1 MNIRNWSIRSKII
14 ALVSVPLV
22 ALLALWVFATV
33 LTIDPAMRLLASQD
47 VLDQVGRPGEELVA
61 DLQQERRL
69 SLVYL
74 AGNASTPTARRDS
87 EALTEQ
93 RKRTD
98 AAMAEFRQRSAD
110 HADIG
115 DELDRRLAT
124 AYTSLDAIARQRD
137 FIDSRDVDK
146 PGALRFYSAVIGDMF
161 KVFDLLSQYDD
172 PVLSRRASAMAQLGH
187 AREVLGQVDALVAGA
202 STAGQFGISEHGQLV
217 QIIGTYRYL
226 YDTAVADLDAQTRQR
241 YNLLIQS
248 PVFERMNSMEN
259 ALITSGADGKAVPI
273 GLTEWTR
280 TYDQVALQLRGFEQF
295 TSERAA
301 EDAVPLAVRTLGLL
315 AVAGLLGLAAMVLS
329 LVISVKVGRSLI
341 KRLSELRAEATDLA
355 GHRLPEVVGRLRRG
369 DEVDVAA
376 ETRSLAFGTDEIGQ
390 LGNAFTEVQRT
401 AVQAAVDEA
410 ALRRGLNDVFLN
422 IARRSQTLLHRQ
434 LALLD
439 RMERRVTDPDELA
452 DLFRVDHMATRMRR
466 HAEDLVILAG
476 AVPGRGWRNPVPM
489 IDVVRG
495 AVSEVEDYA
504 RVDIGVADDIA
515 VVGRAVGDVI
525 HLLAELIENGT
536 SFSPPHTRVKVGGE
550 PVPNGYAIEVEDRG
564 LGMTPEELADA
575 NRRLA
580 EPPEFDPANSARLGL
595 FVVAQLAARHQVQV
609 SLRVSP
615 YGGVTA
621 VVLIPSELVTVVE
634 PSLPRFAV
642 AQPATQP
649 AVQPATPANGHA
661 VEARPVTPREIEPAR
676 SARPA
681 GETIGTV
688 VVDGMELP
696 GRRSTK
702 RRKATPVASATSDT
716 ENVKTED
723 GEDAPTLAMPQ
734 PGREATDAEP
744 GDDPE
749 ETTTMDGLPK
759 RVRQASLAPQLRAG
773 RQPAQPAPAEA
784 APRTPDQVRSLMSA
798 LQAGTNRGRRA
809 AEAMMTTA
817 PESAAGKPAP
827 EQRSEAVRATA
838 TPPPGAVLTPAPGT
852 EIPAVG
858 TPTTVQS
865 AAAAEKSAA
874 TAEQGAAGHDMHQE
888 ADRDA

>member
-1 MNIRNWSIRSKII
+1 MNIRNWSIRSKIV
-14 ALVSVPLV
+14 ALVSVPIA

-33 LTIDPAMRLLASQD
+33 LTVDPALRLLASQD
-47 VLDQVGRPGEELVA
+47 VLAGVGRPGEDLVA
-61 DLQQERRL
+61 ELQQERRL

-74 AGNASTPTARRDS
+74 AGSASTPTARQDNV
-87 EALTEQ
+87 ALTEQ
-93 RKRTD
+93 RERTD
-98 AAMAEFRQRSAD
+98 AALASFRELSVE
-110 HADIG
+110 HADTG
-115 DELDRRLAT
+115 EELGRRLEI
-124 AYTSLDAIARQRD
+124 AYTSLDAIARQRA
-137 FIDSRDVDK
+137 FIDSREVDK

-161 KVFDLLSQYDD
+161 KVFDMVSQYDD
-172 PVLSRRASAMAQLGH
+172 PVLSRRANAMAQLGQ

-202 STAGQFGISEHGQLV
+202 STAGKFQISEHGQLV

-226 YDTAVADLDAQTRQR
+226 YDTAVADLDAETRQR

-248 PVFERMNSMEN
+248 PVFERMNNMEN

-273 GLTEWTR
+273 GLTQWTR
-280 TYDQVALQLRGFEQF
+280 TYDQVALQLRVFEKF
-295 TSERAA
+295 TADRAA

-315 AVAGLLGLAAMVLS
+315 GVAGLLGLAAIVLS

-341 KRLSELRAEATDLA
+341 KRLSELRAAATDLA

-376 ETRSLAFGTDEIGQ
+376 ETQHLEFGTDEIGQ

-536 SFSPPHTRVKVGGE
+536 SFSPPHTRVKVGGQ

-564 LGMTPEELADA
+564 LGMSPEELADA

-595 FVVAQLAARHQVQV
+595 FVVAQLAARHQIQV

-615 YGGVTA
+615 YGGVSA
-621 VVLIPSELVTVVE
+621 VVLVPSELVTVVE
-634 PSLPRFAV
+634 PTLPRFAV
-642 AQPATQP
+642 AQP
-649 AVQPATPANGHA
+649 VATPPQNGRTA
-661 VEARPVTPREIEPAR
+661 VDARPAKPREIEPAR
-676 SARPA
+676 SARPV
-681 GETIGTV
+681 GESIGTV

-702 RRKATPVASATSDT
+702 RRKAAPIAAATSDT
-716 ENVKTED
+716 ENRTTED

-734 PGREATDAEP
+734 PGRETTDANP

-759 RVRQASLAPQLRAG
+759 RVRQAHLAPQLRPG
-773 RQPAQPAPAEA
+773 RAAAPPAPTEA

-809 AEAMMTTA
+809 AEAITA
-817 PESAAGKPAP
+817 GQPVP

-838 TPPPGAVLTPAPGT
+838 TPPPGAVLTPAPDA

-865 AAAAEKSAA
+865 SAAAEN
-874 TAEQGAAGHDMHQE
+874 GAAEHSMHQVT
-888 ADRDA
+888 DRDA

>member
-22 ALLALWVFATV
+22 ALTALWAFATV
-33 LTIDPAMRLLASQD
+33 LTVGPATVLLASQD
-47 VLDQVGRPGEELVA
+47 VLDQVGRPGEELA
-61 DLQQERRL
+61 AELQQERRL
-69 SLVYL
+69 SLIYL
-74 AGNASTPTARRDS
+74 AGNASTPTARQDNV
-87 EALTEQ
+87 ALTTQ
-93 RKRTD
+93 RARTD
-98 AAMAEFRQRSAD
+98 EAMAEFRRRSVD

-115 DELDRRLAT
+115 DELDRRLET
-124 AYTSLDAIARQRD
+124 VYTSLDAIPQQRA

-146 PGALRFYSAVIGDMF
+146 PGALRFYSDVIGKMF
-161 KVFDLLSQYDD
+161 MVFDLLSRYDD
-172 PVLSRRASAMAQLGH
+172 PVLSRRAGAMAQLGQ

-202 STAGQFGISEHGQLV
+202 STAGKFQISEHGQLV

-226 YDTAVADLDAQTRQR
+226 YATAVLDLDAETRAR

-248 PVFERMNSMEN
+248 PVFERLESMEN
-259 ALITSGADGKAVPI
+259 TLITSGADNKTVPI
-273 GLTEWTR
+273 GLIQWTR
-280 TYDQVALQLRGFEQF
+280 THEQVSLQLRNFEQF
-295 TSERAA
+295 TSDRVA
-301 EDAVPLAVRTLGLL
+301 EAAVPLAVRILGMLG
-315 AVAGLLGLAAMVLS
+315 AAGLLGLAAMVLS
-329 LVISVKVGRSLI
+329 LVISVRVGRSLI
-341 KRLSELRAEATDLA
+341 RRLSDLHDAATDLA
-355 GHRLPEVVGRLRRG
+355 GKRLPDVVGRLRRG
-369 DEVDVAA
+369 EEVDVEA
-376 ETRSLAFGTDEIGQ
+376 ETPRLEFGTDEIGQ
-390 LGNAFTEVQRT
+390 LGNAFSEVQVT

-439 RMERRVTDPDELA
+439 RMERRVTDPDELG
-452 DLFRVDHMATRMRR
+452 DLFKVDHMATRMRR

-504 RVDIGVADDIA
+504 RVDIDVADDIA

-536 SFSPPHTRVKVGGE
+536 SFSPPHTRVRVGGQT
-550 PVPNGYAIEVEDRG
+550 VPNGYAIEVEDRG

-580 EPPEFDPANSARLGL
+580 EPPDFDPANSARLGL
-595 FVVAQLAARHQVQV
+595 FVVAQLGARHQIQV

-621 VVLIPSELVTVVE
+621 VLLVPSELVSRVE
-634 PSLPRFAV
+634 PALPRFAV
-642 AQPATQP
+642 AQPAGPNGRATNTVATRP
-649 AVQPATPANGHA
+649 AA
-661 VEARPVTPREIEPAR
+661 PRELEAAPASAEPAR
-676 SARPA
+676 KGKPA

-702 RRKATPVASATSDT
+702 RRKQATPVTSATSDT
-716 ENVKTED
+716 DNRPTED
-723 GEDAPTLAMPQ
+723 GEDAPTLAIPQ
-734 PGREATDAEP
+734 RPQSAVQAPGQTTADAEP

-759 RVRQASLAPQLRAG
+759 RVRQANLAPQLRPG
-773 RQPAQPAPAEA
+773 RQETAPVVPEA
-784 APRTPDQVRSLMSA
+784 APRSPDQARSLMSA

-809 AEAMMTTA
+809 AEAMM
-817 PESAAGKPAP
+817 AGQPVP
-827 EQRSEAVRATA
+827 EQRAESARGTA
-838 TPPPGAVLTPAPGT
+838 TPPSGAVLSPPPEAR
-852 EIPAVG
+852 IPSAG
-858 TPTTVQS
+858 SPTTVQS
-865 AAAAEKSAA
+865 AAAADVSADSA
-874 TAEQGAAGHDMHQE
+874 TEHRD